1 MTHSRRDR
9 ERAAREADIIAAAEN
24 LFYTKGFE
32 NTSMDEIAKYAEF
45 TKKTIY
51 QYFKS
56 KEDLFYAVASKN
68 VNVLL
73 GRIREYSKKGKT
85 GIEKLKNIK
94 AAAYEYAR
102 DNRDAYRLLSYAQY
116 VHCTVQD
123 SPYYR
128 DIMASNT
135 ELFAEFG
142 RIIEEG
148 KADGS
153 ISSRI
158 SHPLGTIALFFIVT
172 GFIGRINEAGEAYS
186 AIYGVNIDDL
196 AHLCFEL
203 TDRLL
208 LPEN

>member
-1 MTHSRRDR
+1 MTQSRRDR
-9 ERAAREADIIAAAEN
+9 ERAAREADIIDAAEK

-32 NTSMDEIAKYAEF
+32 NTSMDEIAKDAEF

-73 GRIREYSKKGKT
+73 GCIREASKEGKT
-85 GIEKLKNIK
+85 GFEKLKNIK
-94 AAAYEYAR
+94 EAAYEYAR

-116 VHCTVQD
+116 VRCTAQD
-123 SPYYR
+123 SAYYR
-128 DIMASNT
+128 DIMTSNT

-142 RIIEEG
+142 RIMEQG
-148 KADGS
+148 RADGS
-153 ISSRI
+153 ISRLI

-172 GFIGRINEAGEAYS
+172 GFIGRITEAGEAYS
-186 AIYGVNIDDL
+186 ALYGINTDDL
-196 AHLCFEL
+196 AQLCFEL
-203 TDRLL
+203 TDKLL
-208 LPEN
+208 FPEN